1 MAKKKVLVVDDEPD
15 LVKLLKKRLES
26 GGYEVMVAADGKEAL
41 EAVQREIPDLILLDI
56 LLPQMSGYQVL
67 HKLKELG
74 GKIAEIPVIIITA
87 RGRMKDLFK
96 DEEISGFIAKPFEA
110 EELLSKVNEAL
121 PETEAEKAAGKK
133 ALVIGDDQFAVKPI
147 KDLLLSKGWEV
158 LSSSAGPQGI
168 EKAIKDRPDI
178 IIAQAI
184 MEGMNGLEACLFLK
198 RMPATAGVPSLV
210 FSTQDLSYEEE
221 GPGEKITVIK
231 YLSKNDLIEKVG
243 RYLEEY
249 IKARK

>member
-1 MAKKKVLVVDDEPD
+1 MVKKKVLVVDDEPD
-15 LVKLLKKRLES
+15 LIKLLKKRLES
-26 GGYEVMVAADGKEAL
+26 GGHEVMVAADGKEAL

-67 HKLKELG
+67 HKLRELG
-74 GKIAEIPVIIITA
+74 GKIAEVPVIIITA

-96 DEEISGFIAKPFEA
+96 DEKISGFIAKPFEA
-110 EELLSKVNEAL
+110 EELLLKVDEAL
-121 PETEAEKAAGKK
+121 PKTEAEKYAGKK

-147 KDLLLSKGWEV
+147 KDLLLLKGWEV
-158 LSSSAGPQGI
+158 LSSLSGPEGI
-168 EKAIKDRPDI
+168 EKAVKDRPDV

-198 RMPATAGVPSLV
+198 RMPGTAKMSSLV

-221 GPGEKITVIK
+221 SPSKKITVIK
-231 YLSKNDLIEKVG
+231 YISKNDLTEKVG
-243 RYLEEY
+243 KYLEDY